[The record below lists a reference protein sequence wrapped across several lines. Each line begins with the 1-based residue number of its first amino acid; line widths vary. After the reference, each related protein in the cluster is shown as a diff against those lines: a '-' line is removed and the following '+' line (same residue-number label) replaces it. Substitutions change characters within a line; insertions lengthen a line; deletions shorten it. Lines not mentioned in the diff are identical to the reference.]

1 VLTPA
6 GQTEIHALR
15 HRKEAHGLLTGRI
28 ALALAGRA
36 ISLGMRLSGLLS
48 VLAFTCLSALI
59 LSRPCLAETEPPFE
73 LPPRKELLKIRS
85 AIIDTPKGR
94 LYFELFPEE
103 APWHVANFKYLAD
116 KKFYD
121 NLSFHLFEPGYLIQ
135 GGDPRGDGFGGP
147 GYSLPG
153 EFSPRN
159 HRFGT
164 LGMARKPDGYDSKK
178 RLVNPQRVSSGSQ
191 FHILLTEAPH
201 MDGRYTIF
209 GKLVGGRA
217 ILERLGK
224 GDTIK
229 SVTVFIREG
238 GR

>member
-1 VLTPA
+1 
-6 GQTEIHALR
+6 
-15 HRKEAHGLLTGRI
+15 
-28 ALALAGRA
+28 
-36 ISLGMRLSGLLS
+36 
-48 VLAFTCLSALI
+48 
-59 LSRPCLAETEPPFE
+59 

-85 AIIDTPKGR
+85 AIIDTSKGR

-121 NLSFHLFEPGYLIQ
+121 NLSFHLFEPRYLIQ
-135 GGDPRGDGFGGP
+135 GGDPQGNGFGGP
-147 GYSLPG
+147 GYSLPA

-209 GKLVGGRA
+209 GKLVGGREV
-217 ILERLGK
+217 LERLSK
-224 GDTIK
+224 GDTIQ